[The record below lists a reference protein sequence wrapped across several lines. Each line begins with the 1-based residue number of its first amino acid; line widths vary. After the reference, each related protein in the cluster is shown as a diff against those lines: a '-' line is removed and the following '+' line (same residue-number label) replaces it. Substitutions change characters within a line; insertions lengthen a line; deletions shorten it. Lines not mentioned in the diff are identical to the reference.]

1 MKTRICLAAST
12 LALAV
17 PFAVHAQV
25 STAECDAAIA
35 TDAPK
40 VRLTT
45 TMGPIVLTLDKKK
58 APLST
63 ANFVRYVGAGHY
75 DGTVFHRVIDNFMIQ
90 GGGMDKDMREK
101 PTRAPIKNESANGLK
116 NEAYSVAMART
127 NDPDSATSQF
137 FINVKDNEFL
147 NNTGPGTGYAVFGK
161 VTSGKETVD
170 KLRKVRV
177 EQSRYSEA
185 TPVEQVSITKAEC
198 IK

>member
-12 LALAV
+12 LALAI
-17 PFAVHAQV
+17 PFAASAQV
-25 STAECDAAIA
+25 STPECDAALG

-45 TMGPIVLTLDKKK
+45 TMGPIVITLDKKK

-63 ANFVRYVGAGHY
+63 GNFVRYVAAGHY
-75 DGTVFHRVIDNFMIQ
+75 DGTVFHRVIDGFMIQ

-101 PTRAPIKNESANGLK
+101 PTRASIKNESTNGLK
-116 NEAYSVAMART
+116 NEPYSVAMART
-127 NDPDSATSQF
+127 SDPDSATSQF
-137 FINVKDNEFL
+137 FINVNNNEFL

-170 KLRKVRV
+170 KIRTVRV
-177 EQSRYSEA
+177 QPSRYSEA
-185 TPVEQVSITKAEC
+185 TPLEQVAITKAEC

>member
-1 MKTRICLAAST
+1 MKIRVCLAVST

-17 PFAVHAQV
+17 PFAVSAQV
-25 STAECDAAIA
+25 STPECDAALA

-40 VRLTT
+40 VKLTT

-101 PTRAPIKNESANGLK
+101 PTRAPVKNESTNGLK

-127 NDPDSATSQF
+127 SDPDSGTSQF

-147 NNTGPGTGYAVFGK
+147 NNTGPGTGYTVFGK

-177 EQSRYSEA
+177 EQTRYSEA
-185 TPVEQVSITKAEC
+185 TPLEQVSITKAEC
-198 IK
+198 VK